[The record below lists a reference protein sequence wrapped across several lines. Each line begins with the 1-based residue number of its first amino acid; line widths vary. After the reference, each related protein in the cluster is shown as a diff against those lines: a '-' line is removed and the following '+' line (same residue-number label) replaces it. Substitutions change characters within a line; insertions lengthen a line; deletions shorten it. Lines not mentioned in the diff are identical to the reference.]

1 MAETTFTV
9 KIAVQQDG
17 SISLIDQAGQKIAS
31 LGQAASAATG
41 GLGTLADGT
50 QAVGTAAQSA
60 GSQMGD
66 AGNKAG
72 ELGSKAASS
81 SGGISSMASTLLSL
95 DAAVRLANAAFDLG
109 KAAFDAFFMSIVDR
123 AGSLDDLSQKIGV
136 AGSTLSQF
144 SLAAQATGTSVEGLG
159 TGFKFL
165 SVNIN
170 EAANGS
176 SESAAAMRGAFQTLG
191 VDVTAALSDTN
202 GALLTLADTFATMPD
217 GAEKTALAMQLFGRA
232 GVEIIPFLNMGSEGI
247 ARMTELNDKLGLSF
261 SGETLSALDNFG
273 DQLTI
278 LGNVGTGV
286 FTQLVTGAAPALSQM
301 ADALVDMA
309 AKAGINSGTLQE
321 WGRTIATTV
330 VNAVAS
336 ALGAIGQF
344 LVDIESA
351 GIGTA
356 IYNAFAAGLSAVG
369 ALASSAMAS
378 VKASIYDAL
387 SVLPLIGS
395 SYADAAEKMRAS
407 SASYLASISAI
418 GQGSAAIGNAG
429 QVLIDTSDRLRGVAA
444 SASEAGG
451 AMSSAADGSDQM
463 STGMATVATGA
474 NLGHEALKLLTSSGT
489 AAGPAVKGAGDA
501 AGAAGVAA
509 GGAAGGVDKLSQ
521 AMEKLASQSTE
532 IATKQ
537 GIYDAYIS
545 GAINYETALIA
556 LDTAQIGGKEATEN
570 LTVAIEAEKVARE
583 QGAAALTQ
591 QTAELMNKNAET
603 SAEVAALA
611 AAAAAGQTYESAQ
624 LGITAAVIQYQAEQK
639 LAAGYTAEQ
648 VAAWAEAQMQVANLA
663 ASVKSYTQAL
673 KDNSEA
679 ASLEKQIATWEQV
692 RTGVMSVS
700 AAQRQL
706 AIDAK
711 VAGGSTVEAATKLV
725 DLAEKAKTGAEA
737 AQNAYV
743 NMGDIIEGAF
753 SQSFD
758 AVISGTRDLG
768 DALEGI
774 GLSIGKQ
781 MFSAMLKSKMNFDDK
796 VQANFLGLG
805 EFGSQTFS
813 EMFSKAA
820 DFGAKVLGSLS
831 FNVESPSGG
840 GGNSTTNPSSPD
852 FIGPPAPPGKSGGG
866 GLMSDFMAGI
876 GYGQMGKMIGQTF
889 FGEAKSG
896 SEGVDRAISGLT
908 MVTSG
913 LANTIPIIGPLL
925 SALTGLIGSQLP
937 RLFAFMVGVTTK
949 GTKQR
954 REGETE
960 LDKSPTFSALQKKDK
975 LGDYTR
981 GDSETR
987 GLEDN
992 YRTGV
997 ATAVERGMA
1006 EGEANALKGAGE
1018 GIFSVIFKGDG
1029 DKMVNGAMDMG
1040 RGMAEFLSRGLAD
1053 GMTYDEMLGSLRS
1066 FAKENDI
1073 TFEDALNGVT
1083 KFGAGAME
1091 QFGKIGHADWG
1102 AQEFA
1107 DGIYGISE
1115 IFKGDFPAGVNLA
1128 SIALQTMEKDG
1139 SKAFANLDAGT
1150 KAWILSV
1157 SNDAEAFKTVFADLA
1172 IKGFTIDTVEFKNTL
1187 ADITASAEFV
1197 GKNIGTLL
1205 SAPTLAQGMQGL
1217 GDSLKS
1223 EIAAALGDNMLGDLF
1238 DTTGIATAFQDLFS
1252 NIRQLKDGSMGSG
1265 DFMSGMAEAIATGKA
1280 NLEQYLPQI
1289 QAMREAMAQ
1298 VKAAVD
1304 EAFKPTAAE
1313 QLAAAVE
1320 SMASGLKDSFGT
1332 GIAAAMEAGLA
1343 EGGSRS
1349 AGIQAFA
1356 DSMRGSIKDS
1366 IKESIVQGLVEAA
1379 MMKGPLAEM
1388 MATFGQAFQGALSG
1402 GISTEEQA
1410 MLDAYLGQIG
1420 QVADATISYLE
1431 PSVNA
1436 VLALGE
1442 AADKSIGKMG
1452 GKTVGVPEDPRAKQ
1466 TKIEDKT
1473 ISDAFASNA
1482 GTALSSVLSGGDV
1495 ASAVSSFSAGFKT
1508 SIGQSVMEGLQSALI
1523 QAATTEGAL
1532 GGMMASFKEQTA
1544 AAMADGV
1551 LTGQE
1556 KADLSSMAAQIKDTA
1571 ASTASAL
1578 EPIVGA
1584 VAEVGASLV
1593 DSTAQASAQLAEMQ
1607 GKVQSAFSGAVG
1619 AAFSAIGEG
1628 KSVADAQA
1636 AFAESFKKSIAS
1648 SVAEGLQEALV
1659 NSAVME
1665 GALGGLMSQF
1675 KDATAA
1681 AMSDGVITASEQA
1694 NLAAMAGQ
1702 IKTAGDAAAA
1712 ALAPVVGAVAA
1723 ITAGTTSAAGDVS
1736 FTVASQAQGY
1746 ATAADTVIGTAATG
1760 ASTTVATASTS
1771 AATTVSTALQGAGQA
1786 MATGTTSSGAA
1797 YAGTVGAAATSASGA
1812 IAGASTEAGATISGA
1827 IAMTGAVLAGSATEL
1842 TGATQG
1848 AVGAAALAA
1857 TEAQSLSEELR
1868 QASSD
1873 SAATTTAGYADAAQL
1888 ASDALGR
1895 AGQALSGDVAA
1906 ASESLKVALTSVLGT
1921 GDTISAL
1928 APDAAYGIGQSLAD
1942 VRDKVAPEMQTQI
1955 DALIGSLSDASLTPE
1970 ESAKLQAM
1978 VGSLGSLGSSLT
1990 PEMASQTTAMLEAVG
2005 SMGGALDPEAAAK
2018 TKEAL
2023 GSLSLLGGSVDPG
2036 AMAAVGGALAGL
2048 GAIGTSIDP
2057 EAAARTADAL
2067 SSIAVIGTAVDPAA
2081 MDALGGALAGIGTI
2095 GTSLSPELAAQTAA
2109 ALGSVGALGE
2119 SLDPATVAA
2128 LGGAL
2133 TGIGTIGTS
2142 LSPELA
2148 AQTAAALG
2156 SVGALGESIDPAMME
2171 ALGGALSGLG
2181 GIGTS
2186 LPPELAAQVAATLG
2200 SVGSLGSDI
2209 DPAMMEATRS
2219 ALSSVAVIGTDIDPA
2234 MMEATRSALAGVGAI
2249 GDSITAESAAKTA
2262 AALGSLSAIGTTV
2275 DPTAMAAV
2283 SVAMTG
2289 LGAIGTALPPELAAQ
2304 VSTALGSVG
2313 ALGESIDPAMME
2325 ATQSALSSLA
2335 TIGSDIDPA
2344 MMDAVGGVLSGLS
2357 DAAAGMPDPAAVVQT
2372 MKALG
2377 DAALSSG
2384 QASDLAGTM
2393 RALGS
2398 AALDAGQAA
2407 DMSATLQAFAAS
2419 SSEGASNT
2427 TAVIEAFGG
2436 IDAGMSGSIKSSL
2449 ESLVSSGVAEGATA
2463 LSESLGGDGPAA
2475 IVSGLS
2481 TLQSQL
2487 DSGTLSS
2494 LTTPL
2499 NDALSSVV
2507 SPADE
2512 LQSALQSLYDPTRN
2526 VTSGMSDLGSAVA
2539 SAVGAINGAIA
2550 GLATAGGVPAA
2561 ATGGQFASGSAVVG
2575 EAGKPELVTASQG
2588 GGFSVT
2594 PLSWDQAHSLM
2605 GAGTAG
2611 FASGGRVGMGRGG
2624 ADLPVAPPGTGGGGG
2639 NNPGPRYTP
2648 NAEGAEF
2655 ADFTSAITDA
2665 FRAGLEG
2672 SKGFIE
2678 DFSDTINESVRT
2690 KLVDAIMQGFSEG
2703 PAIQKYAD
2711 AIDVLI
2717 TKAQTLAG
2725 NGELTAASLGDIQA
2739 QIKENT
2745 DAIGEQADQL
2755 DEILEPLRQASA
2767 ISTAFSEGL
2776 DFSGALKSLAADPSD
2791 LEAFGKSIDQT
2802 VNDAVLNGA
2811 IQGLLASG
2819 PIQDAVK
2826 KFGDSMNDAMATAL
2840 EDGVITAEES
2850 DALHDMAVSGS
2861 AEMKT
2866 AMEALGPVLSAL
2878 GIDLG
2883 DAMTEGINRAT
2894 EVMKSASSAMD
2905 PFAALGEGET
2915 QFTNFTQ
2922 NIKDQVYSNIKDGL
2936 VQAFIDSAVTNGLLA
2951 GPMMAIQAIFD
2962 QIGQKQLTTAEA
2974 NAALAEQTAAINGS
2988 LNDPAFKSA
2997 FDTTMASISSIGQ
3010 GLGQTSQRVESAAS
3024 TAANSAQAVTDASK
3038 DVCSGKCELEK
3049 QTMQLGNAAV
3059 NTFGR
3064 AASVSIEQMLPKLAL
3079 GGLVTKKTTAVIGE
3093 AGPELVIPTKELAA
3107 AASAIQRVD
3116 FGSAR
3121 ESATAGMASLMAAMP
3136 TSLADSLSGAMT
3148 DQQDAMAEKIKQAAS
3163 AGGGTARSI
3172 SDALASAMDSLT
3184 GGGDIGAIADSLS
3197 GAMTDQNTAL
3207 AEKIKQGM
3215 GAGGDVAASISDA
3228 LVGAM
3233 GSITEAP
3240 ADSEQAAA
3248 IAEKMKAT
3256 MADAGGSMTD
3266 LQSLLAKMSGSLG
3279 AILPGAAVSDEAAA
3293 QAEKMKATMAGTG
3306 GSLTDIADTLSG
3318 LSTSLTATATT
3329 TNAAMAQRLA
3339 EVASATVEKPVV
3351 PTPAVD
3357 IERVVAGTMS
3367 TVDAIKDLE
3376 DRLDKLSDAILAQ
3389 PTEVIVQ
3396 MDRETLMRA
3405 MAKADRFKKK
3415 ARYGVQA

>member
-1 MAETTFTV
+1 MAEKVSVVIEVDSSGAISAFKSAGTAAEQF
-9 KIAVQQDG
+9 G
-17 SISLIDQAGQKIAS
+17 SAAKTAGA
-31 LGQAASAATG
+31 AATG
-41 GLGTLADGT
+41 VATNIGSMGAAARESSTSIAAGKSSLEAFTSSLRNKIIALGLAAAAYKVA
-50 QAVGTAAQSA
+50 QAALGGFMDVV
-60 GSQMGD
+60 
-66 AGNKAG
+66 NRAG
-72 ELGSKAASS
+72 ELNDMSS
-81 SGGISSMASTLLSL
+81 
-95 DAAVRLANAAFDLG
+95 R
-109 KAAFDAFFMSIVDR
+109 
-123 AGSLDDLSQKIGV
+123 IGV
-136 AGSTLSQF
+136 ASGTLSQF
-144 SLAAQATGTSVEGLG
+144 KLAAEASGTSIEGLATGLKFLSKNLVTAASGGNEASTSLAA
-159 TGFKFL
+159 GFK
-165 SVNIN
+165 V
-170 EAANGS
+170 
-176 SESAAAMRGAFQTLG
+176 LG
-191 VDVTAALSDTN
+191 VDAKSALSDTN
-202 GALLTLADTFATMPD
+202 GALLTLADQFKAMPD
-217 GAEKTALAMQLFGRA
+217 SAEKTTLAMKLFGKA
-232 GVEIIPFLNMGSEGI
+232 GTDLIPFLNQGSEGI
-247 ARMTELNDKLGLSF
+247 KKMTALNDALGLSL
-261 SGETLSALDNFG
+261 TDKTIAALDNFG
-273 DQLTI
+273 DNLQT
-278 LGNVGTGV
+278 LGSVSEGV
-286 FTQLVTGAAPALSQM
+286 FTQLAAGAAPVLEELTNQ
-301 ADALVDMA
+301 LVKVA
-309 AKAGINSGTLQE
+309 ESAGIGNGTLQE
-321 WGRTIATTV
+321 WGLSVARSIAGGVAKALRSLADFATDVQNVGIGSALLNAFSGAIESVVSLMFVAGKKFASAVLSSFASSLASTSSVLVGAFDFITSASDDAKRAADTLGSEADQALATIRAGAGSTAPAVSAFATTLNSAADAADV
-330 VNAVAS
+330 LANSTGGVRDNYVTLIPTATAAADAHNKLDTS
-336 ALGAIGQF
+336 TTKAGKALGA
-344 LVDIESA
+344 LA
-351 GIGTA
+351 GPTDA
-356 IYNAFAAGLSAVG
+356 QKEASKAA
-369 ALASSAMAS
+369 
-378 VKASIYDAL
+378 
-387 SVLPLIGS
+387 
-395 SYADAAEKMRAS
+395 ADA
-407 SASYLASISAI
+407 
-418 GQGSAAIGNAG
+418 
-429 QVLIDTSDRLRGVAA
+429 T
-444 SASEAGG
+444 
-451 AMSSAADGSDQM
+451 
-463 STGMATVATGA
+463 
-474 NLGHEALKLLTSSGT
+474 
-489 AAGPAVKGAGDA
+489 
-501 AGAAGVAA
+501 
-509 GGAAGGVDKLSQ
+509 DKLSQ
-521 AMEKLASQSTE
+521 AMEKLSAQSTE

-537 GIYDAYIS
+537 GIYDAYIA

-570 LTVAIEAEKVARE
+570 LTIAVEAEKVARE

-591 QTAELMNKNAET
+591 QTAELMNKNDES

-611 AAAAAGQTYESAQ
+611 AAAAAGQTYEEAQ
-624 LGITAAVIQYQAEQK
+624 LGIAAAVIEVQAAEK
-639 LAAGYTAEQ
+639 IAAGYNSDLVT
-648 VAAWAEAQMQVANLA
+648 AWAETQMQAANVA
-663 ASVKSYTQAL
+663 ASVVRYTQAL
-673 KDNSEA
+673 RDNSEA

-692 RTGVMSVS
+692 RTGVMSV
-700 AAQRQL
+700 AAAERQL

-725 DLAEKAKTGAEA
+725 DLADKAKTGAEA

-743 NMGDIIEGAF
+743 NMGDIIESAF
-753 SQSFD
+753 TQSFD
-758 AVISGTRDLG
+758 AVISGTRNLG

-896 SEGVDRAISGLT
+896 SEGLDRAISGLT

-1115 IFKGDFPAGVNLA
+1115 IFAGDFPAGVNLA
-1128 SIALQTMEKDG
+1128 SIALQTMEQDG
-1139 SKAFANLDAGT
+1139 TKAFANLDAGT

-1172 IKGFTIDTVEFKNTL
+1172 LKGFTIDTVEFKNTL

-1238 DTTGIATAFQDLFS
+1238 DTTGIATAFQGLFA

-1320 SMASGLKDSFGT
+1320 SMASGLKDSFGS

-1356 DSMRGSIKDS
+1356 DSMRSSIKDS
-1366 IKESIVQGLVEAA
+1366 IKESIIQGMVEAA
-1379 MMKGPLAEM
+1379 TLKGPLAELM
-1388 MATFGQAFQGALSG
+1388 GTFSQAFQGAIQG
-1402 GISTEEQA
+1402 GISADEQA
-1410 MLDAYLGQIG
+1410 YLDALIGQIG
-1420 QVADATISYLE
+1420 TISEQTISYLT
-1431 PSVNA
+1431 PSVDA
-1436 VLALGE
+1436 MIALGE
-1442 AADKSIGKMG
+1442 ATDKTFGKVSG

-1495 ASAVSSFSAGFKT
+1495 ASAVSSFAAGFKT

-1681 AMSDGVITASEQA
+1681 AMADGVITASEQA

-1888 ASDALGR
+1888 ASDALGL

-1970 ESAKLQAM
+1970 ESAKLQTM

-2023 GSLSLLGGSVDPG
+2023 GSLSLLGDSVNPE
-2036 AMAAVGGALAGL
+2036 AMAAVGSALAGV
-2048 GAIGTSIDP
+2048 GAIGT
-2057 EAAARTADAL
+2057 A
-2067 SSIAVIGTAVDPAA
+2067 
-2081 MDALGGALAGIGTI
+2081 
-2095 GTSLSPELAAQTAA
+2095 LSPEVTAQ
-2109 ALGSVGALGE
+2109 
-2119 SLDPATVAA
+2119 
-2128 LGGAL
+2128 
-2133 TGIGTIGTS
+2133 
-2142 LSPELA
+2142 LS
-2148 AQTAAALG
+2148 AALG
-2156 SVGALGESIDPAMME
+2156 SVGALGESIDPTVMAAVGDTLAGLGTIGTALPSE
-2171 ALGGALSGLG
+2171 LASKVAAAFGSVGALGQSIDPAVMESLSGALSGLG
-2181 GIGTS
+2181 TIGTS
-2186 LPPELAAQVAATLG
+2186 LPPELAAQVAAVLG
-2200 SVGSLGSDI
+2200 SVGGLGSDI

-2219 ALSSVAVIGTDIDPA
+2219 ALSSVAIIGTDIDPA

-2249 GDSITAESAAKTA
+2249 GDSITAESAAKAA

-2289 LGAIGTALPPELAAQ
+2289 LGAIGTALPPDLAAQ

-2335 TIGSDIDPA
+2335 TIGSDIDPS
-2344 MMDAVGGVLSGLS
+2344 MMNAVGGVLSSLS
-2357 DAAAGMPDPAAVVQT
+2357 DAAAGMPDPAAVVET
-2372 MKALG
+2372 MQALG
-2377 DAALSSG
+2377 DAALSSS

-2393 RALGS
+2393 QALGN

-2407 DMSATLQAFAAS
+2407 DMSATLQAFAAA

-2487 DSGTLSS
+2487 DAGTLGS

-2499 NDALSSVV
+2499 TEALSSVV
-2507 SPADE
+2507 SPADG

-2539 SAVGAINGAIA
+2539 SAVNTINGAIS

-2711 AIDVLI
+2711 AIDGLI

-2739 QIKENT
+2739 QIKSNT
-2745 DAIGEQADQL
+2745 DAIGAQADQL
-2755 DEILEPLRQASA
+2755 DEILEPLRQAEA

-2776 DFSGALKSLAADPSD
+2776 DFSGALKSLAANPGD
-2791 LEAFGKSIDQT
+2791 LEAFGRSIDQT

-2819 PIQDAVK
+2819 PIQDAVT
-2826 KFGDSMNDAMATAL
+2826 KFGDTMNEAMATAL
-2840 EDGVITAEES
+2840 EDGVITADES
-2850 DALHDMAVSGS
+2850 GALHDLAVNGS

-2883 DAMTEGINRAT
+2883 DSMSEGITRAK
-2894 EVMKSASSAMD
+2894 EMLKSASGAMD
-2905 PFAALGEGET
+2905 PFASLGEGET
-2915 QFTNFTQ
+2915 QFGNFTQ
-2922 NIKDQVYSNIKDGL
+2922 NIKDQVYGNVRDGL

-2951 GPMMAIQAIFD
+2951 GPMMAIQGIFD
-2962 QIGQKQLTTAEA
+2962 QIGQKQMTVAEA
-2974 NAALAEQTAAINGS
+2974 NSAIGQQVALINGS
-2988 LNDPAFKSA
+2988 LNDPAFKAA
-2997 FDTTMASISSIGQ
+2997 FDSTMSAINNIGGQ
-3010 GLGQTSQRVESAAS
+3010 LGQTTQQVETAVS
-3024 TAANSAQAVTDASK
+3024 TASSAVDTTK
-3038 DVCSGKCELEK
+3038 DVCKAGCDLEK
-3049 QTMQLGNAAV
+3049 RTRSLGDTAV
-3059 NTFGR
+3059 NNFGR
-3064 AASVSIEQMLPKLAL
+3064 EAGISIEDYVPKMAL
-3079 GGLVTKKTTAVIGE
+3079 GGIVRKPTIAMVGE
-3093 AGPELVIPTKELAA
+3093 AGPELVIPTNELAA
-3107 AASAIQRVD
+3107 AASAIQQVD

-3121 ESATAGMASLMAAMP
+3121 ENATAGMASLMAAMP
-3136 TSLADSLSGAMT
+3136 GSLADSLSGAMT
-3148 DQQDAMAEKIKQAAS
+3148 DQQDAMLEKIKQAAS
-3163 AGGGTARSI
+3163 AGGGTAGSI
-3172 SDALASAMDSLT
+3172 SGALASAMDSLT
-3184 GGGDIGAIADSLS
+3184 DGGDIGAIAEKLKQGMSGGDLGAIAASLS
-3197 GAMTDQNTAL
+3197 GATNGGGTQDIAALIASLSGLPADLTTAVGTGAEDALVKKMAEASAGINGPAGDLLSSFSGLPAAMVQALGNQAQADQLAL
-3207 AEKIKQGM
+3207 AETLKEASLANTGSGSSIDA
-3215 GAGGDVAASISDA
+3215 GAI
-3228 LVGAM
+3228 
-3233 GSITEAP
+3233 
-3240 ADSEQAAA
+3240 AAA
-3248 IAEKMKAT
+3248 IAAVP
-3256 MADAGGSMTD
+3256 ASLAG
-3266 LQSLLAKMSGSLG
+3266 A
-3279 AILPGAAVSDEAAA
+3279 GAAVLPAPAIDDMAEKLAA
-3293 QAEKMKATMAGTG
+3293 QSKASGDDTVSAISNLRDAMDDIARAL
-3306 GSLTDIADTLSG
+3306 SDQPAQTDIKIDGEVLIRALSK
-3318 LSTSLTATATT
+3318 AR
-3329 TNAAMAQRLA
+3329 RLA
-3339 EVASATVEKPVV
+3339 RKAGVEV
-3351 PTPAVD
+3351 
-3357 IERVVAGTMS
+3357 
-3367 TVDAIKDLE
+3367 
-3376 DRLDKLSDAILAQ
+3376 
-3389 PTEVIVQ
+3389 
-3396 MDRETLMRA
+3396 
-3405 MAKADRFKKK
+3405 
-3415 ARYGVQA
+3415 

>member
-31 LGQAASAATG
+31 LGQAASTATG

-66 AGNKAG
+66 AGNKAS
-72 ELGSKAASS
+72 EFGSKAGSASA
-81 SGGISSMASTLLSL
+81 GLSSMDVALL
-95 DAAVRLANAAFDLG
+95 RIKNAIDIAKTAFEVG
-109 KAAFDAFFMSIVDR
+109 AYAYHEFFGGIVDR
-123 AGSLDDLSQKIGV
+123 AGSLDDLSHKIGV

-144 SLAAQATGTSVEGLG
+144 KLAAEASGTSVEGLG
-159 TGFKFL
+159 TGLKFL
-165 SVNIN
+165 SKNLVEAASGGN
-170 EAANGS
+170 EAS
-176 SESAAAMRGAFQTLG
+176 TSLAAGFKVLG
-191 VDVTAALSDTN
+191 VDAKSALGDTN
-202 GALLTLADTFATMPD
+202 GALLTLADQFKAMPD
-217 GAEKTALAMQLFGRA
+217 SAEKTTLAMELFGKA
-232 GVEIIPFLNMGSEGI
+232 GTDLIPFLNQGSEGI
-247 ARMTELNDKLGLSF
+247 QKMTALNDALGLSL
-261 SGETLSALDNFG
+261 TDKTIAALDNLG
-273 DQLTI
+273 DNLQT
-278 LGNVGTGV
+278 LGSVSEGV
-286 FTQLVTGAAPALSQM
+286 FTQLAAGAAPVLDELTNQ
-301 ADALVDMA
+301 LVRVA
-309 AKAGINSGTLQE
+309 ENAGIGSGTLQE
-321 WGRTIATTV
+321 WGLSAARYIAGG
-330 VNAVAS
+330 VAK
-336 ALGAIGQF
+336 ALRSLADFATDVQN
-344 LVDIESA
+344 V

-356 IYNAFAAGLSAVG
+356 LFNAFSGAIESVVSLMFVAGKKFASAVLSSFASSLLETSSVVVG
-369 ALASSAMAS
+369 AFDFITNASADASRAATTLGTEADQALATIRAGSGSTTPAVSGFATTLNSA
-378 VKASIYDAL
+378 
-387 SVLPLIGS
+387 
-395 SYADAAEKMRAS
+395 ADAADV
-407 SASYLASISAI
+407 LANAT
-418 GQGSAAIGNAG
+418 GGVRDNYVTLAPTATAAADAHGK
-429 QVLIDTSDRLRGVAA
+429 LDTSTTKAGKALAA
-444 SASEAGG
+444 
-451 AMSSAADGSDQM
+451 
-463 STGMATVATGA
+463 
-474 NLGHEALKLLTSSGT
+474 L
-489 AAGPAVKGAGDA
+489 AGPTDA
-501 AGAAGVAA
+501 QKAAATEAA
-509 GGAAGGVDKLSQ
+509 AAADKLSQ
-521 AMEKLASQSTE
+521 AMEKLSAQSTE

-570 LTVAIEAEKVARE
+570 LTVATEAEKVARE

-603 SAEVAALA
+603 SAEVAALE
-611 AAAAAGQTYESAQ
+611 AAAAAGETYESAQ
-624 LGITAAVIQYQAEQK
+624 LGITAAVIEYQAEQK

-663 ASVKSYTQAL
+663 ASVTSYTQAL

-692 RTGVMSVS
+692 RTGVMSVA

-725 DLAEKAKTGAEA
+725 DLAEAAKTGAEA
-737 AQNAYV
+737 AANAYV

-758 AVISGTRDLG
+758 AVISGTRDFG

-781 MFSAMLKSKMNFDDK
+781 MFSAMLKSKMEDFDPAVK
-796 VQANFLGLG
+796 ANFLDLG
-805 EFGSQTFS
+805 GFGTGTFAD
-813 EMFSKAA
+813 MFTQAA
-820 DFGAKVLGSLS
+820 DFGRKALGAVG
-831 FNVESPSGG
+831 FDVAPPSGG

-866 GLMSDFMAGI
+866 GMMSDFMAGV
-876 GYGQMGKMIGQTF
+876 GYGQVGKMIGQTF
-889 FGEAKSG
+889 FGEATSG

-913 LANTIPIIGPLL
+913 LANMIPIIGPLL
-925 SALTGLIGSQLP
+925 SAITGLIGSQLP

-949 GTKQR
+949 GTGQR
-954 REGETE
+954 REGESI
-960 LDKSPTFSALQKKDK
+960 LDKSSTFSALQKKDK

-981 GDSETR
+981 GTNDTR

-1006 EGEANALKGAGE
+1006 EGEANGLKGAGE
-1018 GIFSVIFKGDG
+1018 GIFSVLFKGDG

-1040 RGMAEFLSRGLAD
+1040 RGMAEFLSRGLAE
-1053 GMTYDEMLGSLRS
+1053 GMTYDEMMASLREL
-1066 FAKENDI
+1066 ARENEI
-1073 TFEDALNGVT
+1073 TFSDALTGVT

-1107 DGIYGISE
+1107 DSVYGISE
-1115 IFKGDFPAGVNLA
+1115 VFANDFPAGVNLA
-1128 SIALQTMEKDG
+1128 AIALQTMEKDG
-1139 SKAFANLDAGT
+1139 SKAFANLDSGT
-1150 KAWILSV
+1150 NAWILSV
-1157 SNDAEAFKTVFADLA
+1157 ANDAEAFKTVFADLA
-1172 IKGFTIDTVEFKNTL
+1172 IKGFTIDTVEFENTL

-1197 GKNIGTLL
+1197 GANIGSLL
-1205 SAPTLAQGMQGL
+1205 SAPTLAQGMQGI
-1217 GDSLKS
+1217 GDALKG
-1223 EIAAALGDNMLGDLF
+1223 EITAALGDNMLGDLF
-1238 DTTGIATAFQDLFS
+1238 DTTGIATAFQGLFS
-1252 NIRQLKDGSMGSG
+1252 NIRQLKDGSMNS
-1265 DFMSGMAEAIATGKA
+1265 DEFMGGMAEAIASGKA
-1280 NLEQYLPQI
+1280 NLEEYLPRI
-1289 QAMREAMAQ
+1289 KAMREAFAE

-1304 EAFKPTAAE
+1304 EAFKPTREE
-1313 QLAAAVE
+1313 QTQIENKTVN
-1320 SMASGLKDSFGT
+1320 DS
-1332 GIAAAMEAGLA
+1332 L
-1343 EGGSRS
+1343 GSS
-1349 AGIQAFA
+1349 AGA
-1356 DSMRGSIKDS
+1356 
-1366 IKESIVQGLVEAA
+1366 
-1379 MMKGPLAEM
+1379 
-1388 MATFGQAFQGALSG
+1388 
-1402 GISTEEQA
+1402 
-1410 MLDAYLGQIG
+1410 
-1420 QVADATISYLE
+1420 
-1431 PSVNA
+1431 
-1436 VLALGE
+1436 
-1442 AADKSIGKMG
+1442 
-1452 GKTVGVPEDPRAKQ
+1452 
-1466 TKIEDKT
+1466 
-1473 ISDAFASNA
+1473 
-1482 GTALSSVLSGGDV
+1482 ALSSVLSGGDV
-1495 ASAVSSFSAGFKT
+1495 ASAVQAFSAGFKT
-1508 SIGQSVMEGLQSALI
+1508 SISQSVMEGLQSALI

-1556 KADLSSMAAQIKDTA
+1556 KADLSAMAGQIKDTA
-1571 ASTASAL
+1571 AATASAL

-1584 VAEVGASLV
+1584 VAEVGASLI
-1593 DSTAQASAQLAEMQ
+1593 DSTSQASAQLAEMQ

-1723 ITAGTTSAAGDVS
+1723 ITAGTTSAAGDVT
-1736 FTVASQAQGY
+1736 FNVASQEQGY
-1746 ATAADTVIGTAATG
+1746 ATAADTAIGKAATS

-1771 AATTVSTALQGAGQA
+1771 AATTISTALEGAGQA

-1797 YAGTVGAAATSASGA
+1797 YAGAVGAAATSASGA

-1827 IAMTGAVLAGSATEL
+1827 IAMTGALLAGSATEL

-1888 ASDALGR
+1888 ASDALGL

-1921 GDTISAL
+1921 GDAISAL

-1942 VRDKVAPEMQTQI
+1942 VRDKVAPAMQTQI

-1970 ESAKLQAM
+1970 ESAKLQTM

-2119 SLDPATVAA
+2119 SIDPAVMAA
-2128 LGGAL
+2128 VGDTLAGL
-2133 TGIGTIGTS
+2133 GTIGTALPS
-2142 LSPELA
+2142 ELA
-2148 AQTAAALG
+2148 SQVAAAFG
-2156 SVGALGESIDPAMME
+2156 SVGALGESIDPAAME
-2171 ALGGALSGLG
+2171 SLSGALSGLG
-2181 GIGTS
+2181 TIGTS
-2186 LPPELAAQVAATLG
+2186 LSPDLAAQVAATLG
-2200 SVGSLGSDI
+2200 SVGSLGSEI
-2209 DPAMMEATRS
+2209 DPAMMDATKS
-2219 ALSSVAVIGTDIDPA
+2219 ALASLSTIGTDIDPA

-2249 GDSITAESAAKTA
+2249 GDSITAETAAKAA

-2335 TIGSDIDPA
+2335 TIGSDIDPS

-2357 DAAAGMPDPAAVVQT
+2357 DAAAGMPDPAAVVTT

-2377 DAALSSG
+2377 DAALSSS

-2393 RALGS
+2393 QALGS

-2487 DSGTLSS
+2487 DAGTLSS

-2499 NDALSSVV
+2499 TEALSSVV

-2539 SAVGAINGAIA
+2539 SAVDTINGAIS

-2605 GAGTAG
+2605 GSGTAG

-2690 KLVDAIMQGFSEG
+2690 QLVDAIMQGFSEG

-2739 QIKENT
+2739 QIKANT

-2776 DFSGALKSLAADPSD
+2776 DFSGALKSLAANPSD

-2922 NIKDQVYSNIKDGL
+2922 GIKDQVYTNIKDGL

-2974 NAALAEQTAAINGS
+2974 NAALAEQTALINGS

-3024 TAANSAQAVTDASK
+3024 TAASSAQTVTDASK

-3049 QTMQLGNAAV
+3049 QTTQLGNAAA

-3064 AASVSIEQMLPKLAL
+3064 TASVSIEEMLPKLAL
-3079 GGLVTKKTTAVIGE
+3079 GGLVTKKTMAVVGE

-3148 DQQDAMAEKIKQAAS
+3148 DQQDAMIEKIKQAAS
-3163 AGGGTARSI
+3163 AGGGTAGSI

-3184 GGGDIGAIADSLS
+3184 GGGDIGAIAEQL
-3197 GAMTDQNTAL
+3197 
-3207 AEKIKQGM
+3207 KQGM
-3215 GAGGDVAASISDA
+3215 SGGDI
-3228 LVGAM
+3228 G
-3233 GSITEAP
+3233 
-3240 ADSEQAAA
+3240 A

-3266 LQSLLAKMSGSLG
+3266 MQSILAKMSGSLG

-3293 QAEKMKATMAGTG
+3293 QAADAMKATMAGTG

-3339 EVASATVEKPVV
+3339 EVASATVEKPVA
-3351 PTPAVD
+3351 PTPALD
-3357 IERVVAGTMS
+3357 IERVVAGTMN

-3376 DRLDKLSDAILAQ
+3376 YRLDKLSNAILAQ

>member
-136 AGSTLSQF
+136 AGSTLSQL

-159 TGFKFL
+159 NGFKFL

-232 GVEIIPFLNMGSEGI
+232 GVEIIPFLNLGSEGI

-356 IYNAFAAGLSAVG
+356 IYNAFATGLSAVG

-418 GQGSAAIGNAG
+418 GQGSTAIGNAG

-501 AGAAGVAA
+501 AGAAGAAA

-521 AMEKLASQSTE
+521 AMEKFASQSTE

-570 LTVAIEAEKVARE
+570 LTVAMEAEKVARE
-583 QGAAALTQ
+583 QGAAALTK

-648 VAAWAEAQMQVANLA
+648 VAAWAEAQMQVANLK
-663 ASVKSYTQAL
+663 ASVTSYTQAL

-725 DLAEKAKTGAEA
+725 DLADAAKTGAEVA
-737 AQNAYV
+737 ANAYV

-753 SQSFD
+753 TQSFD

-781 MFSAMLKSKMNFDDK
+781 MFSAMLKSKMNFDDT

-813 EMFSKAA
+813 EMFTKAA

-831 FNVESPSGG
+831 FNVGSPSGG

-852 FIGPPAPPGKSGGG
+852 FIGPPAPPGKAGGG

-913 LANTIPIIGPLL
+913 LANTIPLVGPLL

-949 GTKQR
+949 GTGQR
-954 REGETE
+954 REGESI
-960 LDKSPTFSALQKKDK
+960 LDKSSTFSALQKKDK
-975 LGDYTR
+975 LGDFTR
-981 GDSETR
+981 GTNDTR

-1006 EGEANALKGAGE
+1006 EGEANGLKGAGE
-1018 GIFSVIFKGDG
+1018 GIFSVLFKGDG

-1053 GMTYDEMLGSLRS
+1053 GMTYDEMMASLREL
-1066 FAKENDI
+1066 ARENEI
-1073 TFEDALNGVT
+1073 TFSDALIGVT

-1091 QFGKIGHADWG
+1091 QFGKIGHAEWG

-1107 DGIYGISE
+1107 DSVYGISE
-1115 IFKGDFPAGVNLA
+1115 VFANDFPAGVNLA
-1128 SIALQTMEKDG
+1128 AIALQTMEKDG
-1139 SKAFANLDAGT
+1139 SKAFANLDGGT

-1157 SNDAEAFKTVFADLA
+1157 ANDAEAFKTVFADLA
-1172 IKGFTIDTVEFKNTL
+1172 IKGFTIDTVEFENTL

-1197 GKNIGTLL
+1197 GANIGMLL
-1205 SAPTLAQGMQGL
+1205 SAPTLAQGMQGI

-1223 EIAAALGDNMLGDLF
+1223 EITAALGDNMLGDLF
-1238 DTTGIATAFQDLFS
+1238 DTTGIATAFQGLFS
-1252 NIRQLKDGSMGSG
+1252 NIRQLKDGSMDS
-1265 DFMSGMAEAIATGKA
+1265 DEFMGGMAEAIASGKA
-1280 NLEQYLPQI
+1280 NLEEYLPRI
-1289 QAMREAMAQ
+1289 KAMREAFAE

-1304 EAFKPTAAE
+1304 EAFKPTREE
-1313 QLAAAVE
+1313 QTEIENKTVN
-1320 SMASGLKDSFGT
+1320 DS
-1332 GIAAAMEAGLA
+1332 L
-1343 EGGSRS
+1343 GSS
-1349 AGIQAFA
+1349 AGA
-1356 DSMRGSIKDS
+1356 
-1366 IKESIVQGLVEAA
+1366 
-1379 MMKGPLAEM
+1379 
-1388 MATFGQAFQGALSG
+1388 
-1402 GISTEEQA
+1402 
-1410 MLDAYLGQIG
+1410 
-1420 QVADATISYLE
+1420 
-1431 PSVNA
+1431 
-1436 VLALGE
+1436 
-1442 AADKSIGKMG
+1442 
-1452 GKTVGVPEDPRAKQ
+1452 
-1466 TKIEDKT
+1466 
-1473 ISDAFASNA
+1473 
-1482 GTALSSVLSGGDV
+1482 ALSSVLSGGDV
-1495 ASAVSSFSAGFKT
+1495 ASAVAAFSAGFQS
-1508 SIGQSVMEGLQSALI
+1508 SISQSVMEGLQSALI

-1556 KADLSSMAAQIKDTA
+1556 QADLSAMAGQIKDTA
-1571 ASTASAL
+1571 AATASAL

-1584 VAEVGASLV
+1584 VAAVGASLV

-1736 FTVASQAQGY
+1736 FNVASQAQGY
-1746 ATAADTVIGTAATG
+1746 ATAADTAIGTAATS

-1771 AATTVSTALQGAGQA
+1771 AATTISTALEGAGQA

-1797 YAGTVGAAATSASGA
+1797 YAGAVGAAATSASGA

-1827 IAMTGAVLAGSATEL
+1827 IAMTGALLAGTATEL
-1842 TGATQG
+1842 TGA
-1848 AVGAAALAA
+1848 A
-1857 TEAQSLSEELR
+1857 T
-1868 QASSD
+1868 D
-1873 SAATTTAGYADAAQL
+1873 SAATTTAGYADAAKL
-1888 ASDALGR
+1888 ASDALGL

-1906 ASESLKVALTSVLGT
+1906 ASESLKVALTSVLGA

-2095 GTSLSPELAAQTAA
+2095 GTSLSPELAAQAAA

-2171 ALGGALSGLG
+2171 A
-2181 GIGTS
+2181 
-2186 LPPELAAQVAATLG
+2186 
-2200 SVGSLGSDI
+2200 
-2209 DPAMMEATRS
+2209 
-2219 ALSSVAVIGTDIDPA
+2219 
-2234 MMEATRSALAGVGAI
+2234 
-2249 GDSITAESAAKTA
+2249 
-2262 AALGSLSAIGTTV
+2262 
-2275 DPTAMAAV
+2275 
-2283 SVAMTG
+2283 
-2289 LGAIGTALPPELAAQ
+2289 
-2304 VSTALGSVG
+2304 
-2313 ALGESIDPAMME
+2313 
-2325 ATQSALSSLA
+2325 TQSALSSLA

-2357 DAAAGMPDPAAVVQT
+2357 DAAAGMPDPAAVVET
-2372 MKALG
+2372 MQALG

-2499 NDALSSVV
+2499 TEALSSVV

-2539 SAVGAINGAIA
+2539 SAVDTINGAIS

-2690 KLVDAIMQGFSEG
+2690 QLVDAIMQGFSEG

-2739 QIKENT
+2739 QIKANT

-3010 GLGQTSQRVESAAS
+3010 GLGQTSQKVESAAS

-3064 AASVSIEQMLPKLAL
+3064 AASVSIEEMLPKLAL
-3079 GGLVTKKTTAVIGE
+3079 GGLVTKKTMAVIGE

-3148 DQQDAMAEKIKQAAS
+3148 DQQDAMAQKIKQAAS
-3163 AGGGTARSI
+3163 AGGGTAGSI
-3172 SDALASAMDSLT
+3172 SDALASAMESLT
-3184 GGGDIGAIADSLS
+3184 GGGDIGAIAEQLS

-3207 AEKIKQGM
+3207 AEKIKQSM
-3215 GAGGDVAASISDA
+3215 SAGGDVSGSISDA

-3233 GSITEAP
+3233 GSVTGAP
-3240 ADSEQAAA
+3240 
-3248 IAEKMKAT
+3248 
-3256 MADAGGSMTD
+3256 
-3266 LQSLLAKMSGSLG
+3266 
-3279 AILPGAAVSDEAAA
+3279 AAA
-3293 QAEKMKATMAGTG
+3293 QAAEKMKATMAGTG

-3329 TNAAMAQRLA
+3329 TSAAMAQRLA

-3351 PTPAVD
+3351 PTQAVD